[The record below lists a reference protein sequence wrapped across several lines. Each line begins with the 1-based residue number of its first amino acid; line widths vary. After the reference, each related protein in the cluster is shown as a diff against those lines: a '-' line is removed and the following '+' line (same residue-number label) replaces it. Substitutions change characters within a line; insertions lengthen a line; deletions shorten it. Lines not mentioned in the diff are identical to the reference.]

1 MRPTVPSAGDLGLQL
16 LLAGQFIFLVQGR
29 QQKQRD
35 GPRQNSIS
43 VCRSNQS
50 RHIVQCNE
58 RSSPDMVKLTDVF
71 QNFPIFQNF
80 YKSFYRAT
88 SPNLFFFPVSDV
100 YQQFS
105 LAVTSQPV
113 DGGQTA
119 IFSRGQSLLPVQQ
132 INATRRTGCQSPI
145 AHEMHFPYRNGA
157 LSSVATSFLFWP
169 NMNKIPLI
177 YWFHSKASVQR
188 RIRAAGNVRSIVA
201 RSAAR
206 HLSRPHR
213 CQKCTQKYSK
223 ILLAN
228 FTAFCGGR
236 LDRRL
241 PASCC
246 FVYRIFSKKC
256 G

>member
-1 MRPTVPSAGDLGLQL
+1 MCSKISPFSR
-16 LLAGQFIFLVQGR
+16 IFT
-29 QQKQRD
+29 
-35 GPRQNSIS
+35 
-43 VCRSNQS
+43 
-50 RHIVQCNE
+50 NE
-58 RSSPDMVKLTDVF
+58 
-71 QNFPIFQNF
+71 
-80 YKSFYRAT
+80 SFYRAT

-213 CQKCTQKYSK
+213 CQKCTQKYSN

-246 FVYRIFSKKC
+246 FVYRIFQREKC